1 MYGRYGADKLNNFLI
16 VVGLVVSV
24 IGSFTR
30 LRFLIL
36 IPYILYI
43 YVIFRILSKN
53 IAARQKENVAF
64 LKVWNPVVKW
74 FKFQKRR
81 FDDRKTYTYFKCPNC
96 HQQLRAP
103 KGRGKI
109 QVTCQKCRKEF
120 IKKV

>member
-74 FKFQKRR
+74 FKFQKRK

>member
-74 FKFQKRR
+74 IKFQKRK